1 MADDINSI
9 YATALKNAHAV
20 ELQAL
25 QIMERQ
31 VERLQ
36 RYPEMERILRRH
48 IDETHQQRDRLQEAM
63 TAINETPSA
72 LKEGILGFMG
82 NMAALAHAP
91 AQDEILKNSFANHAF
106 ENFEIAAYRSLIA
119 LAEAGGFTNA
129 TSALN
134 QSLSEEQRMAK
145 WIYDNIPAITLHY
158 ASLYDDAGVS
168 AKV

>member
-1 MADDINSI
+1 MADDIRSI

-31 VERLQ
+31 VERLE

-48 IDETHQQRDRLQEAM
+48 IDETHQQRDRLEGALS
-63 TAINETPSA
+63 AVDETPSA

-106 ENFEIAAYRSLIA
+106 ENFEIAVYNSLIVIT
-119 LAEAGGFTNA
+119 EAAGQSRFVSA
-129 TSALN
+129 FETSLK
-134 QSLSEEQRMAK
+134 EEQTMAQQVQDL
-145 WIYDNIPAITLHY
+145 IRPTTQRYLELTT
-158 ASLYDDAGVS
+158 AG
-168 AKV
+168 AKADR